1 MRNKLIIHGH
11 FYQPPREDPWT
22 GLIPVQKSAAPYSNW
37 NHRIARECYAA
48 NAFSRILDNRGLI
61 LDIVNNYQYI
71 SFNFGPT
78 LLSWL
83 KDFSPGVYGRIIEAD
98 RQSLKCNK
106 GHGNA
111 IAQSYNHSILPL
123 CSTEEARTQIIW
135 CLRHFEFH
143 FGRSS
148 EGLWLPEAAVN
159 NSILD
164 LLIKEG
170 VKFIIL
176 SPWQAGAYSPKP
188 STSWKAL
195 ADKPIP
201 SHRVYEINRPEG
213 SIAVFF
219 YNHSLASGIS
229 FSHYLHNA
237 DSLYT
242 QIRSFKSSD
251 PVENL
256 ISIATDGEIYGHHEP
271 FGDMCLAALIR
282 LIEKRDDFQLTNYGL
297 YLEEQPPRFL
307 VRLKGGEDNLGT
319 SWSCSHGVSRWYK
332 DCGCTDG
339 GKEGW
344 KQRWRKPLRESLNKL
359 RGKLEKV
366 YSLEMKRISSFD
378 PLALRNHYIEVI
390 EGRRSRKEFAAGFLD
405 KIKQQDHN
413 SEALFFNLLEGQK
426 YAMFMFTSCG
436 WFFSDLSGIETI
448 QNLAYAARAIE
459 LYSPFTG
466 KELVESF
473 LESIGS
479 AHSNIAEQGSGK
491 ELVEKNVFPMRKGL
505 EYGAALFII
514 AELYKLEERRLKNY
528 GFFEKEELVFSRNP
542 DNGNGVEHSGNIRV
556 ISSLNGRSEAFSFH
570 IFVEPGKL
578 PRLSLD
584 QEKKGKRYIELNTL
598 PQSIKASII
607 QQLTVNCLKECG
619 DLALSIFNHHRDLL
633 SISRSMSLPL
643 PEEIINMAA
652 ISLKSSIEKIISN
665 NSAFSDKETLMI
677 SLKEIEKLIALAR
690 EFEIAI
696 DLTFL
701 NAGISKLVAQRAEN
715 LSTAFKEHIIE
726 EIKLLAKSAGRMN
739 LTIDLARAQNSIF
752 QLLMLADR
760 QDYLTPHQKKLL
772 TATAF
777 VVGINA

>member
-11 FYQPPREDPWT
+11 FYQPPRENPWT
-22 GLIPVQKSAAPYSNW
+22 GLIPVQESAAPYSNW
-37 NHRIARECYAA
+37 NYRITRECYAA
-48 NAFSRILDNRGLI
+48 NAFSRILDNQGLI

-83 KDFSPGVYGRIIEAD
+83 KDFSPEVYSRIIEAD
-98 RQSLKCNK
+98 RQSLKRNM

-111 IAQSYNHSILPL
+111 IAQPYNHSILPL

-135 CLRHFEFH
+135 GLKHFEYH
-143 FGRSS
+143 FGRNS

-164 LLIKEG
+164 LLIEEG
-170 VKFIIL
+170 IKFIIL

-188 STSWKAL
+188 STRWKAL

-201 SHRVYEINRPEG
+201 SHRVYEINRSEG
-213 SIAVFF
+213 SIALFF

-242 QIRSFKSSD
+242 KILSFKRSD

-282 LIEKRDDFQLTNYGL
+282 LTEKRNDFQLTNYGL
-297 YLEEQPPRFL
+297 YLEEHTPRFL
-307 VRLKGGEDNLGT
+307 VKLKEGEDNLGT

-332 DCGCTDG
+332 DCGCSTG
-339 GKEGW
+339 GKEAW
-344 KQRWRKPLRESLNKL
+344 NQHWRKPLRKSLSKL
-359 RGKLEKV
+359 KGKLEKA
-366 YSLEMKRISSFD
+366 YLAEMKRFSSFD
-378 PLALRNHYIEVI
+378 ALALRNHYIEAI
-390 EGRRSRKEFAAGFLD
+390 EGRRSRKEFAAGFSD
-405 KIKQQDHN
+405 KINKQDQN
-413 SEALFFNLLEGQK
+413 SETLFFNLLEGQK

-448 QNLAYAARAIE
+448 QNLAYAVRAIE

-466 KELVESF
+466 EELLKSF
-473 LESIGS
+473 LENIGS
-479 AHSNIAEQGSGK
+479 AQSNIAEQGSGR
-491 ELVEKNVFPMRKGL
+491 ELVEKNVLPMRKGL
-505 EYGAALFII
+505 EYGAAL
-514 AELYKLEERRLKNY
+514 
-528 GFFEKEELVFSRNP
+528 
-542 DNGNGVEHSGNIRV
+542 
-556 ISSLNGRSEAFSFH
+556 
-570 IFVEPGKL
+570 
-578 PRLSLD
+578 
-584 QEKKGKRYIELNTL
+584 
-598 PQSIKASII
+598 
-607 QQLTVNCLKECG
+607 
-619 DLALSIFNHHRDLL
+619 
-633 SISRSMSLPL
+633 
-643 PEEIINMAA
+643 
-652 ISLKSSIEKIISN
+652 SLKSSIKKIISN

-677 SLKEIEKLIALAR
+677 SLKEIEKLIARAR

-701 NAGISKLVAQRAEN
+701 NARISKLVAQRAEN
-715 LSTAFKEHIIE
+715 LSTAFKEQVIE
-726 EIKLLAKSAGRMN
+726 EIKLLVKSAERMN
-739 LTIDLARAQNSIF
+739 LTIDLARTQNSIF
-752 QLLMLADR
+752 QLLTLADK
-760 QDYLTPHQKKLL
+760 QDYLTPNQKKLL

-777 VVGINA
+777 VVGINAERFISQPGKA